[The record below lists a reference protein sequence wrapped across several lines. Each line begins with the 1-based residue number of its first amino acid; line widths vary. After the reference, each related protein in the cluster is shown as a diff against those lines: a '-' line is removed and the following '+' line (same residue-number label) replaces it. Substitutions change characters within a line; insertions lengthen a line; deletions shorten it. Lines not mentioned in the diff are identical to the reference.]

1 MLNNQKKKCNLHGGF
16 GRNDPINKYGNRN
29 RYSGWDGSSWCLSRR
44 WPLDHAWFRRP
55 GWWGLAWKSLSCF
68 QMWMSLRIS
77 TSMAIVSMDTP
88 LTQYGRTVV
97 LELHELPSILNIRS
111 ETLWGQSVFHLNI
124 QEPNN
129 QYLQM
134 IKTAFVGS
142 QCLAGCRS
150 AVFGPWSSNNGGSG
164 VGRLQQ
170 GETCFERTSLLPG
183 TPVIRSPRIQV
194 LGAHPPSGRWV
205 EIQVFEVLIFPFSKD
220 VLPPKLTYPLKR
232 DHFKMKVLFQT
243 PIFRRYVSFG
253 RNREKSTYNNP
264 PLDIQI
270 PPKKVFGPPKNT

>member
-1 MLNNQKKKCNLHGGF
+1 MGLCKKWSYQQIWKPESLLWVRWVKLVFEKEMAIG
-16 GRNDPINKYGNRN
+16 P
-29 RYSGWDGSSWCLSRR
+29 CLAM
-44 WPLDHAWFRRP
+44 WV
-55 GWWGLAWKSLSCF
+55 WGLAWKSLSCF

-150 AVFGPWSSNNGGSG
+150 AVFGPWSSATGCWPITAGPGQSSLCVEG
-164 VGRLQQ
+164 LQ
-170 GETCFERTSLLPG
+170 
-183 TPVIRSPRIQV
+183 
-194 LGAHPPSGRWV
+194 
-205 EIQVFEVLIFPFSKD
+205 
-220 VLPPKLTYPLKR
+220 
-232 DHFKMKVLFQT
+232 
-243 PIFRRYVSFG
+243 
-253 RNREKSTYNNP
+253 
-264 PLDIQI
+264 
-270 PPKKVFGPPKNT
+270 